1 MNSQK
6 YEGMSDEAIAL
17 LSKTGDND
25 AAAYILDKYKG
36 MVRGK
41 ARGLF
46 LVGGESEDLIQQGK
60 IGLFEAIQS
69 YNPEKDASFYSFAVL
84 CVSRQMY
91 TAVKAAARKKHTPL
105 NTYVSLD
112 QDAQDSDGQDVL
124 SAYAEAL
131 SDVSAEDLF
140 IDKENTALM
149 KHALMEALS
158 PLEQKV
164 LKLYLEGVNYTEIA
178 DLLDM
183 SRKSVDNALQ
193 RIKNKSKKI
202 FQ

>member
-6 YEGMSDEAIAL
+6 YEGMSDEDIVL
-17 LSKTGDND
+17 LSKKGDND
-25 AAAYILDKYKG
+25 AATYILDKYKG

-41 ARGLF
+41 ARGLY
-46 LVGGESEDLIQQGK
+46 LVGGESEDLIQEGM

-69 YNPEKDASFYSFAVL
+69 YNPEKDASFYSFAAL

-91 TAVKAAARKKHTPL
+91 TAVKAAGRKKHSPL

-112 QDAQDSDGQDVL
+112 QDTKDQDGQDML
-124 SAYAEAL
+124 ASYAL
-131 SDVSAEDLF
+131 NGVSAEDLF
-140 IDKENTALM
+140 IDREYTALM
-149 KHALMEALS
+149 KHKLMEELS
-158 PLEQKV
+158 PLEQNV
-164 LKLYLEGVNYTEIA
+164 LKLYLKGVNYTEIA
-178 DLLDM
+178 GLLDM
-183 SRKSVDNALQ
+183 SSKSVDNALQ